1 MKTEPTPTAQA
12 AEPGALSEE
21 HAPLDSASSA
31 AAAFEA
37 MRDQPFPNTIFSA
50 PQLRWAVIGC
60 GVIAH
65 QMAETL
71 ALAGRH
77 IYAVHNR
84 TQDKAERF
92 AEHYGVEHV
101 YPTLEELL
109 ADPKVDAL
117 YITTPHNT
125 HIAYLRAALAA
136 GKHVLCEK
144 SITLNAAE
152 LQEARELARANQVQL
167 MDATT
172 ILHMPLYQVLLGRM
186 RAGEFGELNLAQV
199 NFGSFKEFGDFSNRF
214 YNPRLAGGAMLDIGV
229 YALSILRL
237 FMASQPGE
245 VLSLANRAQTGV
257 DQTAGIVLR
266 NAEGQIATVT
276 MSLHAKLPKRAVL
289 SFERC
294 YIEVENYP
302 RADSCRIV
310 WTDSGRVEHVDAGS
324 EAYALAY
331 EMADLERAA
340 AGDKDAQ
347 QLIEVASDVMDLMTQ
362 LRAEWGVVYPEEL

>member
-1 MKTEPTPTAQA
+1 METKPTPTAQA
-12 AEPGALSEE
+12 AEPGALPKE

-37 MRDQPFPNTIFSA
+37 MRDQPFPPDIFSA

-92 AEHYGVEHV
+92 ADRYGIEHV

-109 ADPKVDAL
+109 ADPEVDAL

-125 HIAYLRAALAA
+125 HITYLRAALAA

-186 RAGEFGELNLAQV
+186 RAGEFGELSLGQV

-237 FMASQPGE
+237 FMASQPSE

-302 RADSCRIV
+302 RADSARIV
-310 WTDSGRVEHVDAGS
+310 WTDSGRVEQVEAGC

-331 EMADLERAA
+331 EIADLERAV
-340 AGDKDAQ
+340 AGDTHARQ
-347 QLIEVASDVMDLMTQ
+347 QLNTSADVMDLMTQ